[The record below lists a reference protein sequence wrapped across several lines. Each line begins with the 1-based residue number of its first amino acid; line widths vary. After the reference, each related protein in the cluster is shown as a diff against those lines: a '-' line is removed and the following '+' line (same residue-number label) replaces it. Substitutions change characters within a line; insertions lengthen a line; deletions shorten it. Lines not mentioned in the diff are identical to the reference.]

1 MLNIGW
7 MEVLLLG
14 YLVATVV
21 ILWALLVNL
30 RTGTSAKAWAAVN
43 GVALTP
49 ATEPIVA
56 NYLRNSRDLR
66 TVTAIGALF
75 IAPAITA
82 GTGIDLGVT
91 GWVWLFSGYI
101 VGCIW
106 AEISFARIPAT
117 AGRAASLVTR
127 RVADYLPPT
136 MLITE
141 AALPLVAVLLAVGV
155 GVLDVPAE
163 LGFNVASS
171 STPEAQR
178 AAVVSGG
185 IAAVMM
191 IAVAITQRAL
201 ARRPQPLTA
210 LDAVAIDD
218 AMRSSALHLVG
229 ASGLVAVALVIS
241 SQLAYLAN
249 ALTPSNASGW
259 LGILSV
265 AGIALAYGMWM
276 TWAKRGWSARRRAA
290 VIEATVPVAAQPVDH
305 AGSRP

>member
-14 YLVATVV
+14 YLIATVLM
-21 ILWALLVNL
+21 LWALIVSL
-30 RTGTSAKAWAAVN
+30 RTGKDAPSWAAVN

-56 NYLRNSRDLR
+56 SYLRNSRDLR
-66 TVTAIGALF
+66 TVTAVGALF

-106 AEISFARIPAT
+106 AELSFARIPTSADRT
-117 AGRAASLVTR
+117 ASLETR
-127 RVADYLPPT
+127 RVADYLPRS
-136 MLITE
+136 MLIAE
-141 AALPLVAVLLAVGV
+141 AALPLLAVLLAVV
-155 GVLDVPAE
+155 AGVLDLPAE
-163 LGFNVASS
+163 IGFTVGSS

-178 AAVVSGG
+178 AAVVSGI
-185 IAAVMM
+185 IAALMM
-191 IAVAITQRAL
+191 IAVAVTQRAL

-210 LDAVAIDD
+210 RDEVAIDD

-241 SQLAYLAN
+241 SQLAYL
-249 ALTPSNASGW
+249 SNAVAPSTASGP
-259 LGILSV
+259 LVLLSV
-265 AGIALAYGMWM
+265 LGVALAYGMWI

-290 VIEATVPVAAQPVDH
+290 VLYATGPVATVPTHA